1 MSASV
6 NQDAKRTKDVNWL
19 RDILPRLLQN
29 NTQQKIY
36 PRVMTYG
43 YNADVWMTKSVQE
56 IDVPVDNL
64 LSYLATERSQ
74 VREAMS
80 SYTVPANLRKD
91 PERPL
96 FFVGHSLG
104 GIVIQQ
110 VRTIDPLLLS
120 GESMST
126 LD

>member
-1 MSASV
+1 
-6 NQDAKRTKDVNWL
+6 
-19 RDILPRLLQN
+19 
-29 NTQQKIY
+29 
-36 PRVMTYG
+36 MTYG

-56 IDVPVDNL
+56 IDVPVNNL
-64 LSYLATERSQ
+64 LSYLATERCQ
-74 VREAMS
+74 VRHAMS
-80 SYTVPANLRKD
+80 SCTVPANLQKD

-110 VRTIDPLLLS
+110 VCTAGIQLRM
-120 GESMST
+120 GVWNVN